1 MALKILECTIKTIDD
16 KNHVR
21 IWSKSQVE
29 IKFKEDKPKDEV
41 HPTLKD
47 KLKIR
52 KPKKS

>member
-1 MALKILECTIKTIDD
+1 MALKILDCTIKTIDD

-21 IWSKSQVE
+21 IWNKNEVE
-29 IKFKEDKPKDEV
+29 IKFKEEKPKEEV

-47 KLKIR
+47 KLIKR